1 MRIFLPRVSRPI
13 AQTAPNVKSDRLD
26 VNELA
31 RQVTEL
37 QRERAQNPF
46 TYGAQLDF
54 RIDASN
60 PPTVLSGSVELLHK
74 LGRMPKGWMLLD
86 FVSPIVTE
94 AVCRLDWN
102 ERTLTLYSQRECSGR
117 VLVY

>member
-1 MRIFLPRVSRPI
+1 MRLFPSRISRPI
-13 AQTAPNVKSDRLD
+13 AQTAPNVKSERPD

-46 TYGAQLDF
+46 TYGTQLDF
-54 RIDASN
+54 RIEAED
-60 PPTVLSGSVELLHK
+60 PPTILSGVVILSHK
-74 LGRMPKGWMLLD
+74 LGKVPNGWLLLD

-94 AVCRLDWN
+94 AVCRLGWN
-102 ERTLTLYSQRECSGR
+102 ERTLTLYSKRECSGR
-117 VLVY
+117 ILVY